1 MCVCRAE
8 KMYIDT
14 FYQPLK
20 IKRNACPLR
29 NDLGKSL
36 QAEGGEKGLLRRAA
50 LLVVFWRRG
59 VHQWLD
65 SGVRSGRKLF
75 FLSVLKAEAGLGEE
89 AAVGEDTEDIQHPDR
104 FLPKLK
110 SVTLEN

>member
-1 MCVCRAE
+1 M
-8 KMYIDT
+8 K
-14 FYQPLK
+14 
-20 IKRNACPLR
+20 

-36 QAEGGEKGLLRRAA
+36 QAQGGEKGLLRAA

-65 SGVRSGRKLF
+65 SGVRSGCKLF
-75 FLSVLKAEAGLGEE
+75 LLSVLKAEAGLGEE
-89 AAVGEDTEDIQHPDR
+89 ATAGEDTEDVEHPNR
-104 FLPKLK
+104 FSPKLK